1 MLFGTPCRAA
11 AAADTVADGEQYS
24 QGQQQNVGKIH
35 KHLYCG
41 AGAMVR
47 GANHETF
54 FFSLYSRDMIKK
66 NKLALRSARRR

>member
-1 MLFGTPCRAA
+1 MHMCCLPCLLKVYLYYCYLGRRA

-47 GANHETF
+47 GANYETF
-54 FFSLYSRDMIKK
+54 FFFRCTHEI
-66 NKLALRSARRR
+66 